1 MRHIN
6 RAVVQYAEDLI
17 FASAASEGI
26 ESLVKKYPAYRVNAK
41 METLHTES
49 DQGTFHVFGI
59 RVCKR

>member
-1 MRHIN
+1 
-6 RAVVQYAEDLI
+6 VVQYAEDLI